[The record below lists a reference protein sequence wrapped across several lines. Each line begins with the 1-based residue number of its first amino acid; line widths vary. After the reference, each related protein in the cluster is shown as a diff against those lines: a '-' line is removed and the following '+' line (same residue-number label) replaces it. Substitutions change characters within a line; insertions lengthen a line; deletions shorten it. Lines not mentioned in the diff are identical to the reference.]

1 MAKKYV
7 RGCKIKRSL
16 GDTIFDYVNVVLMF
30 IVMFAML
37 APMIHVVSVSFSS
50 GEEVMKGGLFL
61 WPRGFNTLAY
71 QKVFQD
77 DLIWKSYLNTILY
90 TAAHTVLTI
99 VITGL
104 TAYPLSVAEFP
115 LKKFVTVF
123 ITITMFIGGGTI
135 PTYLLMKELHLINN
149 RLVMIIPGALSAYNV
164 ILFRTFFQGI
174 DKSMRESAVLD
185 GAGQVRILFQIYV
198 PLSKAIISSVAL
210 FTIVGKWNDWYSAL
224 IYLNEEKKYPVQMIL
239 RKILFNS
246 RAFEGMDPS
255 VMAMLRNNEITPANI
270 QMATIVVVIFPII
283 CIYPF
288 IQKHFAKGV
297 MIGGIKG

>member
-7 RGCKIKRSL
+7 PKHKIKKSL
-16 GDTIFDYVNVVLMF
+16 GDTIFDAVNVVLML

-71 QKVFQD
+71 KKVFQD
-77 DLIWKSYLNTILY
+77 DLIVKSYLNTIIY

-99 VITGL
+99 VMTGL
-104 TAYPLSVAEFP
+104 SAYPLSVEDFP

-123 ITITMFIGGGTI
+123 FTITMFISGGTI
-135 PTYLLMKELHLINN
+135 PTYLLMKDLHLINN
-149 RLVMIIPGALSAYNV
+149 RLVMIIPGVLGAYNV

-174 DKSMRESAVLD
+174 DKSLRESAILD
-185 GAGQVRILFQIYV
+185 GAGEVQILFKIYA

-210 FTIVGKWNDWYSAL
+210 FTIVGKWNDWYNAL
-224 IYLNEEKKYPVQMIL
+224 IYLNEEAKYPVQMIL

-246 RAFEGMDPS
+246 TAFQGMDPS
-255 VMAMLRNNEITPANI
+255 VMALLRNNEITPTNI
-270 QMATIVVVIFPII
+270 QMATIVVIIFPII

-297 MIGGIKG
+297 MIGGVKG